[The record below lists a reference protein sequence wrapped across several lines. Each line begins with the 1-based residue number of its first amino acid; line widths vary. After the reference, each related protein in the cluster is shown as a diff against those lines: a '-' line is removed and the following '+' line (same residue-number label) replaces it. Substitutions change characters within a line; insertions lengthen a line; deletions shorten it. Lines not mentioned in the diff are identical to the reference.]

1 MLRKLVTRICAI
13 LCVVAVL
20 LLGIYLGMSY
30 YYSQGFP
37 AFTWIN
43 SVYCTGK
50 SIEEVN
56 RELLLEAK
64 APILTIMD
72 AQGNSYELNLKKIG
86 YRSDYTEP
94 LALYMEG
101 SNDASLF
108 EKVRLGGRLTIEP
121 AISFQEELLHESF
134 FDMEFVKKE
143 MADEGQVTI
152 VKEDG
157 IYVLHN
163 TLHQRLNWNQ
173 AYDYIAKCLREG
185 MTVVDLQ
192 QGECYEELLPT
203 EKQKETLNTWEK
215 LNSFLDCGV
224 VYDMGDAMYAV
235 DKSVTSS
242 FVLTDEE
249 GVFIYDINGNF
260 MVDDAGIAAFVA
272 SLAMEYD
279 TVDTELEFQ
288 STRGDIVSV
297 PYKKY
302 GTQIDQKKECAYLK
316 QAFLEKRVENHVP
329 AYKKEGYV
337 RGKNDIGFTYIEI
350 DMSEQVLYV
359 YEEGELT
366 LQTDIVTGNEKRNWS
381 TPAGVNYVY
390 AKQKNRILRGADYAS
405 FVHFWMPVNGG
416 IGIHDATW
424 RGEFGGEIYKTNGSH
439 GCINVPKKN
448 MIEIYDRIEVG
459 TPVVMFY

>member
-1 MLRKLVTRICAI
+1 M
-13 LCVVAVL
+13 
-20 LLGIYLGMSY
+20 
-30 YYSQGFP
+30 
-37 AFTWIN
+37 
-43 SVYCTGK
+43 
-50 SIEEVN
+50 
-56 RELLLEAK
+56 
-64 APILTIMD
+64 
-72 AQGNSYELNLKKIG
+72 
-86 YRSDYTEP
+86 
-94 LALYMEG
+94 
-101 SNDASLF
+101 
-108 EKVRLGGRLTIEP
+108 
-121 AISFQEELLHESF
+121 
-134 FDMEFVKKE
+134 
-143 MADEGQVTI
+143 
-152 VKEDG
+152 
-157 IYVLHN
+157 
-163 TLHQRLNWNQ
+163 
-173 AYDYIAKCLREG
+173 
-185 MTVVDLQ
+185 
-192 QGECYEELLPT
+192 LPT

-366 LQTDIVTGNEKRNWS
+366 LQTDIVTGNEKLNWS